1 MQQYVECQSTAV
13 SHHLLVNQHQKPQKL
28 AVRLEDKEMSV
39 VSQTV
44 NHQLEEVI
52 EEASKMLRGIR
63 QIISSFLLPMLLRT
77 RSSRI
82 LL

>member
-1 MQQYVECQSTAV
+1 MQQYVECQSTAI
-13 SHHLLVNQHQKPQKL
+13 SRHLLVNQHQKPQKL

-44 NHQLEEVI
+44 NQQLEEVI

-63 QIISSFLLPMLLRT
+63 QSISSFLFPMLLCT
-77 RSSRI
+77 SPSGI